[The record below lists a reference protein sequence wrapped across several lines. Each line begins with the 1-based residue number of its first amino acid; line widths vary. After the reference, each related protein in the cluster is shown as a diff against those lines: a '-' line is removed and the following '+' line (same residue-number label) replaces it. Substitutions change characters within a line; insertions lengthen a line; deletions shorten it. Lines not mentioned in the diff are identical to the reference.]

1 MVLHTGQVG
10 VVNIIVKAA
19 FMSGVGSDFLRQ
31 LRLILLWCQGCSH
44 LVQGE
49 HLLATQWPA
58 GKLSIPSHPQR
69 RVLCSARALSAGG
82 FCHFTLDHVP
92 SGHYY

>member
-19 FMSGVGSDFLRQ
+19 FVSGVGSDFSRFG
-31 LRLILLWCQGCSH
+31 CQGGSH
-44 LVQGE
+44 LAQGE

-58 GKLSIPSHPQR
+58 GKRRPTTPPEEGPLQCTSALCWWLLSFHFRS
-69 RVLCSARALSAGG
+69 LS
-82 FCHFTLDHVP
+82 LWP
-92 SGHYY
+92 L